1 MRTAAVLG
9 LLLVTAPRARAD
21 LLPRGAP
28 SARGVTSSAR
38 TIGCS
43 PYLLLPCEGITSTR
57 LGVNA
62 TLLAWRLPE
71 GRGLFGMSLIAAA
84 PNDADITSQVIA
96 VVGYEQRIGARNWIR
111 AGAGLAAA
119 RVAPGP
125 PTMATSEVVD
135 TTALPAIVI
144 GGDVVV
150 YLPLIDR
157 AKIAVDLGTALDER
171 GARRVQQFTAS
182 LSRKF

>member
-9 LLLVTAPRARAD
+9 LLLVHAPSARAD
-21 LLPRGAP
+21 LPRGAP
-28 SARGVTSSAR
+28 SARSVSASAR
-38 TIGCS
+38 VLGCS
-43 PYLLLPCEGITSTR
+43 PYVVLPCDGITSNR
-57 LGVNA
+57 LGATV

-84 PNDADITSQVIA
+84 PTDADITAQVIA

-135 TTALPAIVI
+135 TTALPAIVV
-144 GGDVVV
+144 GGDAVV
-150 YLPLIDR
+150 YLPLIER
-157 AKIAVDLGTALDER
+157 VKVAVDLGTALDQR